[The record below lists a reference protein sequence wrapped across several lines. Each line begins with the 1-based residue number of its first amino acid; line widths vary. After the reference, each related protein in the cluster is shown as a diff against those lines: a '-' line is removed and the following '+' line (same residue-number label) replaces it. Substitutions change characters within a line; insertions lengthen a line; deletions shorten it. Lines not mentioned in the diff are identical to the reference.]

1 MASETEYKWR
11 KKAPL
16 SRERDRQEIKKEI
29 FPEEKRERKEIKE
42 NLLMEKEKCLIKN
55 FPSKKR

>member
-1 MASETEYKWR
+1 MAPETEYKWR

-16 SRERDRQEIKKEI
+16 SRERDRQIKKEI